1 MSKTEMSELLERQS
15 FGHLACARDNRPYVV
30 PMNFAHDGKD
40 FYFFTTQG
48 MKTRF
53 IDANPEVCLQ
63 VEEVTDSTH
72 WRSVMVTGKAEQIT
86 SNEEMQ
92 KAMSL
97 ITQRNPS
104 LTPAISATSLDSW
117 GRAVDVALY
126 RIKPEIVDGRKTVK
140 TIITE
145 PRAVASGIRAHSES
159 WRNFLCP
166 ARYRSR
172 FCNLRRFVD
181 ERVLALSCAE
191 QQTAERSESGPK
203 GQADNRVNAAVVARV

>member
-1 MSKTEMSELLERQS
+1 MLKVEDMPQAEMHELLERQS
-15 FGHLACARDNRPYVV
+15 FGHLGCARDNRPYVV
-30 PMNFAHDGKD
+30 PMNYAYDGND

-72 WRSVMVTGKAEQIT
+72 WRSVMVTGNAEHIT
-86 SNEEMQ
+86 GNEDMQ

-104 LTPAISATSLDSW
+104 LTPAISATSLDAW

-126 RIKPEIVDGRKTVK
+126 KIATEIMDGRKTV
-140 TIITE
+140 
-145 PRAVASGIRAHSES
+145 
-159 WRNFLCP
+159 
-166 ARYRSR
+166 
-172 FCNLRRFVD
+172 
-181 ERVLALSCAE
+181 
-191 QQTAERSESGPK
+191 
-203 GQADNRVNAAVVARV
+203 